1 MTIEMTTARVLL
13 ASIVTLFVGW
23 TLTRRLEPL
32 KRFSIPPAISGGL
45 VVASLI
51 AIFEGASSV
60 DLEWNLELRDG
71 LLLVFFAG
79 VGLSAKLGR
88 LKAGGSLFGKLAA
101 LTLVFII
108 LQNLVGSG
116 VALLLGRHPAY
127 GLVCGSM
134 AFAGGHG
141 TAITWGQIASESG
154 YPEVLAHGLAYATFG
169 LIAGGLVGGP
179 FAAWLIKGRK
189 LAEPTESGESGAV
202 ILPRQEVMI
211 ATSAPGLIRTIFV
224 FAICV
229 GVGAELNGLLSA
241 TNLILPGFVTA
252 MLGGVILTNLS
263 DKFGWKLHM
272 PSIELASTVA
282 LSLFLAMSLISL
294 KLSHL
299 SSAFVPVML
308 ALVAQIALAVL
319 FARYAVYRFCGRDYE
334 AAAMSTGFLGLGLGA
349 TPVGM
354 ANMEAV
360 NDRFG
365 PSPKALLVV
374 PMIGAGVLDLANAF
388 VIQTY
393 LWIYDIHLT

>member
-1 MTIEMTTARVLL
+1 MTFEMTTERVLL
-13 ASIVTLFVGW
+13 ASIVTLFIGW
-23 TLTRRLEPL
+23 SLTRRVEPL
-32 KRFSIPPAISGGL
+32 RRFSIPPAVSGGL
-45 VVASLI
+45 VVAILI
-51 AIFEGASSV
+51 ALVEGLSSV
-60 DLEWNLELRDG
+60 DLAWELELRDG

-79 VGLSAKLGR
+79 VGLSAKLSR
-88 LKAGGSLFGKLAA
+88 LKAGGGLFVRLAL
-101 LTLVFII
+101 LTVVFLV
-108 LQNLVGSG
+108 LQNIIGSG
-116 VALLLGRHPAY
+116 IALLLGRHPAY

-141 TAITWGQIASESG
+141 TAITWGQIAGDAG
-154 YPEVLAHGLAYATFG
+154 YHEVLAHGLAYATFG

-179 FAAWLIKGRK
+179 FAAWLIKGQR
-189 LAEPTESGESGAV
+189 LAVGGEGREGGTV
-202 ILPRQEVMI
+202 ILPRQEAMV
-211 ATSAPGLIRTIFV
+211 ATTAPGLIRTIFV

-229 GVGAELNGLLSA
+229 GVGAEINNLLSA
-241 TNLILPGFVTA
+241 TSLVLPGFVTA
-252 MLGGVILTNLS
+252 MLAGAVFTNLS
-263 DKFGWKLHM
+263 DRFGWKLHM

-282 LSLFLAMSLISL
+282 LSLFLSMSLISL

-299 SSAFVPVML
+299 SSVLVPVMVVL
-308 ALVAQIALAVL
+308 IGQIALAVL
-319 FARYAVYRFCGRDYE
+319 FARFAVYRFCGRDYE

-393 LWIYDIHLT
+393 LWILDVPLT